1 MKFSAAILI
10 ASLVGAASAFSPV
23 SLSSTRAA
31 TSLFDAGSPEPVDR
45 SLKGIDSDAS
55 VFDPTSGENPA
66 LIRNNN
72 DEVWVSQVGLRAVL
86 EKEYELNRYV
96 FSHVANPKI
105 CCREPALVV
114 IASPPPCEQ
123 WFANAL

>member
-23 SLSSTRAA
+23 APSSTRAA
-31 TSLFDAGSPEPVDR
+31 TSLFGASTDPVDR

-66 LIRNNN
+66 LVRNNN
-72 DEVWVSQVGLRAVL
+72 DEVWVSQVRLRAALDKV
-86 EKEYELNRYV
+86 YEINRNM
-96 FSHVANPKI
+96 FSHVANPK
-105 CCREPALVV
+105 
-114 IASPPPCEQ
+114 
-123 WFANAL
+123 NAL